1 MFDLDGFVEDCRR
14 LASGPH
20 GPKKVLDLMRE
31 AMADPEAVSR
41 AVPPLA
47 PKAGALD
54 APVFRSSELTV
65 LNVALRP
72 GMLSIPHDHHIWQV
86 QTELADLCDV
96 ERLHRVGLDQP
107 RPSRKTWPSCQDVGD
122 TLWRE
127 GWPGLLTLSGARP
140 DHTVL
145 CLFTTN
151 WPPPDASPVRVT
163 EIREMP
169 TPPLGMTT

>member
-1 MFDLDGFVEDCRR
+1 VTLDVDRIAVNGEWIRHAPHDSDLLGRPAQPTDGRWQHAQTVGGLY
-14 LASGPH
+14 LA
-20 GPKKVLDLMRE
+20 DE
-31 AMADPEAVSR
+31 ADTAIAEWYRYLAELSLQPER
-41 AVPPLA
+41 A
-47 PKAGALD
+47 
-54 APVFRSSELTV
+54 
-65 LNVALRP
+65 
-72 GMLSIPHDHHIWQV
+72 IPHDHHIWQV